1 MQVSKNSS
9 YISFLKEFDSTI
21 RRLSIYPP
29 EHPAVK
35 AALQKIFKLFQ
46 EFFKTKGEI
55 TLGRV
60 ENKLVLE
67 EESLEAN
74 AISDKVWNTLEKQKI
89 KSISFT
95 QGLTEKELRSFL
107 EFFIKKEEEDLN
119 SYFQKNNIS
128 HIKLNRMRYEV
139 VLEDEKVVK
148 TDEIENVSLKSELS
162 KIIRAYPDLLKD
174 LILDKSIKKEKLQ
187 TAFKAAGISFYPGIE
202 GVASGTGGGGAG
214 EGGVDIKQMLEDLKN
229 EVNNLSDDEILS
241 LLTYSIKQG
250 LKDAPQQKNPSQ
262 EALEMVK
269 KVLEKRDKQRL
280 LPRLKELLSGY
291 GIIDEK
297 YFDLLIDGT
306 FQRKEEV
313 ISQTIEFFEE
323 LEKGRIEE
331 ESLEERIKTIADYPD
346 EKLKNKIIDSL
357 LDKLDSPDEKL
368 RRGSVL
374 ALKKMIEISI
384 SEEKEEDFV
393 YIRERLE
400 EQFDNQSVSVRFY
413 RGYFELSLPIYAHLS
428 KTGNLNELKR
438 IMERIHSKTQAEQRI
453 PEIQGLKDDF
463 MNQVS
468 SGENLDLLI
477 QPLFTDFHTQKGKE
491 IEEFLKDL
499 DLNKV
504 TQKLIEIFTVE
515 QRSIRLWALR
525 VLSDLGEDSVET
537 ISGFLSYKENFKR
550 SKDTNILEDESW
562 YKVRN
567 ALFVL
572 GNIESTRTIDIL
584 IDFAKDPDP
593 RVRLEIL
600 KGLEKKRD
608 EKINKVFLE
617 LLKDKEEEVRK
628 KALNLLALTKDKNL
642 ITELKRAFFVDSLD
656 RKKILAT
663 MVNLDER
670 ESRNFILKVATDE
683 KFIPMNIS
691 KKEKEE
697 LQINALSILAKIGDE
712 DCFRALKE
720 FVRKK
725 RKGILGRWSRDEVTE
740 KAQKVLSFKDK
751 EINNSKI

>member
-1 MQVSKNSS
+1 MQISKNSS
-9 YISFLKEFDSTI
+9 YLSFLKEFDSTI

-29 EHPAVK
+29 DHPAVK
-35 AALQKIFKLFQ
+35 AALQKTFKLFQ

-95 QGLTEKELRSFL
+95 QGLTEKELRSFI
-107 EFFIKKEEEDLN
+107 EFFLDKEEEDLN
-119 SYFQKNNIS
+119 SYFQKGNIS

-148 TDEIENVSLKSELS
+148 ADEIENVSLKSELS
-162 KIIRAYPDLLKD
+162 KIFRAYPDLLKD
-174 LILDKSIKKEKLQ
+174 LILGKSIKEEKLQ

-202 GVASGTGGGGAG
+202 GVASGTGGGGTG

-229 EVNNLSDDEILS
+229 EVNNLSDNEILS

-250 LKDAPQQKNPSQ
+250 LKDVPQQKNPSQ

-297 YFDLLIDGT
+297 YFDLLLDET
-306 FQRKEEV
+306 FQKKEEV
-313 ISQTIEFFEE
+313 ISKALEFLEE
-323 LEKGRIEE
+323 LEKNRIEE
-331 ESLEERIKTIADYPD
+331 EGLEESLKTIV
-346 EKLKNKIIDSL
+346 
-357 LDKLDSPDEKL
+357 DSPDEKL
-368 RRGSVL
+368 KKKIIDSLADKLDSADEKLRRDSIL
-374 ALKKMIEISI
+374 ALKKMIELSI

-400 EQFDNQSVSVRFY
+400 GQFDNQLVSIRFY
-413 RGYFELSLPIYAHLS
+413 RGYFETLLPIFTHLS
-428 KTGNLNELKR
+428 KIGNLNELKR
-438 IMERIHSKTQAEQRI
+438 IMERIHSKDQAEQRM
-453 PEIQGLKDDF
+453 PEIQRLKDDF

-468 SGENLDLLI
+468 SRENLDLLI
-477 QPLFTDFHTQKGKE
+477 QPLFADFHTQKGKE

-504 TQKLIEIFTVE
+504 AQKLIEILTVDE
-515 QRSIRLWALR
+515 RSVRLWALR
-525 VLSDLGEDSVET
+525 VLSNLGEDSVET
-537 ISGFLSYKENFKR
+537 ISSFLFSKENFKR
-550 SKDTNILEDESW
+550 SKDTHILEEESW

-567 ALFVL
+567 VLFVL
-572 GNIESTRTIDIL
+572 GNIESPRTVDL
-584 IDFAKDPDP
+584 LFEFVKDPDP
-593 RVRLEIL
+593 RVRMEVL
-600 KGLEKKRD
+600 KAIEKKKG
-608 EKINKVFLE
+608 EKVNRILIE
-617 LLKDKEEEVRK
+617 LLKDKEDEVRK
-628 KALNLLALTKDKNL
+628 KTLDLISLSKDKDF
-642 ITELKRAFFVDSLD
+642 TPGLKEVFFTSSSD
-656 RKKILAT
+656 RKRILSIMVKIGA
-663 MVNLDER
+663 M
-670 ESRNFILKVATDE
+670 ESRDFVLKVALDDN
-683 KFIPMNIS
+683 FIPANIS

-697 LQINALSILAKIGDE
+697 LQINALNLLELIGDE
-712 DCFRALKE
+712 ECFQALKE
-720 FVRKK
+720 FVRKRK
-725 RKGILGRWSRDEVTE
+725 KGIWGRWSRDEVTE
-740 KAQKVLSFKDK
+740 KALKVLSCKDK
-751 EINNSKI
+751 EINNS